1 MCLNVISVKKILCSH
16 LFVIIVDSAFA
27 LNIGYLKLMIVLEYL
42 RRNFGI
48 KNNANKYKNKKQKAI
63 THLAS

>member
-1 MCLNVISVKKILCSH
+1 VCLNVISVKKIPCSH
-16 LFVIIVDSAFA
+16 LFVIIVDPAFA

-48 KNNANKYKNKKQKAI
+48 KNNANKYKNKKQKI
-63 THLAS
+63 SLI

>member
-1 MCLNVISVKKILCSH
+1 
-16 LFVIIVDSAFA
+16 VDSAFA

-42 RRNFGI
+42 RRNSGI
-48 KNNANKYKNKKQKAI
+48 KNNANKYKNKKQKAT